1 VLERFLVDA
10 TGDSTTVPVHSG
22 AVNDILEV
30 SMGCSNGAK
39 TPANQFALVSYIP
52 DPLGNFLDR
61 LRLDLVPGCS
71 PHAHVTVLPPRPI
84 CADEVQA
91 ADELMEI
98 AENFSGFDIELGEVE
113 IFPVSK
119 VIFIGIARGERELR
133 EMYRALNRGAVAYRE
148 PFPYHPH
155 VTLAQ
160 NFPLEDLEHLSAQ
173 ASQQWEQCSHSRS
186 FPVHSLDFV
195 KNIRGAMWVDLANI
209 QLRGVPVG

>member
-1 VLERFLVDA
+1 VPKRFLDNRNQ
-10 TGDSTTVPVHSG
+10 GGTTDEVHSDT
-22 AVNDILEV
+22 VNDILKV
-30 SMGCSNGAK
+30 SMGGSNGVHTLAS
-39 TPANQFALVSYIP
+39 QFALVSYIP

-84 CADEVQA
+84 SAGEAQA

-98 AENFSGFDIELGEVE
+98 AENFSGFDIELGDVE

-119 VIFIGIARGERELR
+119 VIYIGLKRGEKELR
-133 EMYRALNRGAVAYRE
+133 EMYRALNRGAVAFRE

-160 NFPLEDLEHLSAQ
+160 NFPMEALDQLSANAVREWQ
-173 ASQQWEQCSHSRS
+173 ESHFSRS

-195 KNIRGAMWVDLANI
+195 KNIAGTCWTDLASI
-209 QLRGVPVG
+209 QLRGVTVG

>member
-1 VLERFLVDA
+1 
-10 TGDSTTVPVHSG
+10 
-22 AVNDILEV
+22 
-30 SMGCSNGAK
+30 MGCSNGV
-39 TPANQFALVSYIP
+39 TTSANQFALVSYIP

-84 CADEVQA
+84 CAEEGQA
-91 ADELMEI
+91 ADELMEM

-119 VIFIGIARGERELR
+119 VIFIGIARGERELK
-133 EMYRALNRGAVAYRE
+133 EMYKALNRGAVAYRE

-160 NFPLEDLEHLSAQ
+160 CFPLENLDQLANQ
-173 ASQQWEQCSHSRS
+173 ATQQWHDYRQSRS

-195 KNIRGAMWVDLANI
+195 KNIQGSRWADLANI